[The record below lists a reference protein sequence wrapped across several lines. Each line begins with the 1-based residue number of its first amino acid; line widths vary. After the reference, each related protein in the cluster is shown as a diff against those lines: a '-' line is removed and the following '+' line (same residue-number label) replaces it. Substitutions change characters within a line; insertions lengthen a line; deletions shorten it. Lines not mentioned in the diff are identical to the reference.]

1 MLHGKCCQDFQLPE
15 TNLIM
20 PAQGTN
26 IYYQLEEG
34 EEAIKMVEV
43 LNKEQKRIYDTIMER
58 IYSDNIVKC

>member
-1 MLHGKCCQDFQLPE
+1 
-15 TNLIM
+15 M